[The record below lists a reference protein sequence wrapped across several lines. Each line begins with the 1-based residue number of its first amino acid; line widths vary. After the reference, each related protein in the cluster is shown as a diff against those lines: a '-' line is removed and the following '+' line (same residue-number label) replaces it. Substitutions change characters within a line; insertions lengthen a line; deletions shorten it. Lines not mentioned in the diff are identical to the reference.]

1 MLKYKTA
8 RLSILLIIVFSIFSL
23 NNATAQI
30 KWSVL
35 TTNGSWPGLSDPRAI
50 FIPGDTSHVILG
62 YVTEDGAIASML
74 FNTKTKHVQQ
84 ALLQM
89 GTKTENISN
98 PAFVQL
104 PDSSF
109 MAFFQQTHTQNTI
122 LCRGK
127 IVNKLLRWQ
136 SADTIYS
143 NPGEKKITEE
153 DHTELVPFLLSEEKN
168 KLFLFKQTNNST
180 VTLTTSNDKGKT
192 WSNSKSIFSNKK
204 KGSKNEF
211 IVKYFSDGKNKIHL
225 VFSDSS
231 NPVKPNNIY
240 YAYYSNGAF
249 YRVDGKKICTINQLP
264 FDITKATCLYEAK
277 KGKQAAFPADI
288 VVDPKGTPAVAYVKN
303 NESNQAS
310 YHYNWYDEKKWKDNL
325 VGMVG
330 SKMERTSPINGINF
344 SGGITLSPSSEHTL
358 YVSQKTGSAF
368 EIEKRELNTAGN
380 TWKTTVITSNSQSSN
395 ILPYTIKSVP
405 GSEGTILLWIMK
417 SNYPEGNS
425 FKSAIKLFTDKK

>member
-8 RLSILLIIVFSIFSL
+8 RFSILLIIVFSIFSL
-23 NNATAQI
+23 SNATAQI

-62 YVTEDGAIASML
+62 YVTEEGAIASML

-109 MAFFQQTHTQNTI
+109 ITFFQQTQSNNTI
-122 LCRGK
+122 LYHGR
-127 IVNKLLRWQ
+127 IVNGLLRWQ
-136 SADTIYS
+136 GADTIYS
-143 NPGEKKITEE
+143 TSEGKKITEE
-153 DHTELVPFLLSEEKN
+153 DYSELVPVVLSEEKN
-168 KLFLFKQTNNST
+168 KLFLFKQTST
-180 VTLTTSNDKGKT
+180 SNITLTTSNDKGKT
-192 WSNSKSIFSNKK
+192 WSDSKNIFNNKK

-211 IVKYFSDGKNKIHL
+211 IVKYFSDGKSKVHL
-225 VFSDSS
+225 IFSDD
-231 NPVKPNNIY
+231 NNHKKTNNLY
-240 YAYYSNGAF
+240 YAYYSNGVF

-288 VVDPKGTPAVAYVKN
+288 VADPTGNPAVAYVKN

-310 YHYNWYDEKKWKDNL
+310 YHYSWYDGKKWKDNL
-325 VGMVG
+325 VCMVG
-330 SKMERTSPINGINF
+330 SKMEKTNPINGINF
-344 SGGITLSPSSEHTL
+344 TGGITLSTNSKHAL

-368 EIEKRELNTAGN
+368 EIEKRELNTTDN

-395 ILPYTIKSVP
+395 TLPYTIKSAP
-405 GSEGTILLWIMK
+405 SSEGTILLWIMK
-417 SNYPEGNS
+417 SNYSETNS
-425 FKSAIKLFTDKK
+425 ITSAIKVFIDKK

>member
-1 MLKYKTA
+1 
-8 RLSILLIIVFSIFSL
+8 
-23 NNATAQI
+23 
-30 KWSVL
+30 
-35 TTNGSWPGLSDPRAI
+35 
-50 FIPGDTSHVILG
+50 
-62 YVTEDGAIASML
+62 
-74 FNTKTKHVQQ
+74 
-84 ALLQM
+84 
-89 GTKTENISN
+89 
-98 PAFVQL
+98 
-104 PDSSF
+104 

-310 YHYNWYDEKKWKDNL
+310 YHYNWYDGKKWKDNL

-344 SGGITLSPSSEHTL
+344 SGGITLSPSSEYTL